1 MRPGYPRWRILLDD
15 PMKRLLFILIAGA
28 LATSLSKADQS
39 IIFPGD
45 SPLIGM
51 AFPDEW
57 ELKSN
62 EGILYAHPKDDA
74 AYFMSLSTLEATS
87 DDPEAAMLE
96 AKTQIAESF
105 ENVEYT
111 EPQTFEAGGLDVML
125 VNAKGQD
132 QDGVANINLWMIAK
146 KGTETVVMLKC
157 VSTQEA
163 FEQYAELGAEVIN
176 TIAAYEGDVNL
187 LTYSYPDEANP
198 AFTFSYP
205 EGWGLAAD
213 EAGAYLEAPDKL
225 FTLNVV
231 PIDMEHV
238 ADGMTNI
245 MEQVS
250 AKYDSVVWNEGGEPE
265 VQIDEA
271 SGNTLII
278 SNGVG
283 TGGGIEH
290 KLGVFQYAK
299 KGAAKF
305 FVLSTWAEM
314 EEVEANFE
322 AAQAIFN
329 SIELN

>member
-1 MRPGYPRWRILLDD
+1 
-15 PMKRLLFILIAGA
+15 MKQLLFVLISGA

-39 IIFPGD
+39 IIFPGE
-45 SPLIGM
+45 SPLIRM
-51 AFPDEW
+51 AFPEEW
-57 ELKSN
+57 ELNSN

-87 DDPEAAMLE
+87 EDPEAAMVE
-96 AKTQIAESF
+96 AKTQIEESF

-111 EPQTFEAGGLDVML
+111 EPQIIEAGGLDVML

-132 QDGVANINLWMIAK
+132 QDGVANLNLWLIAK
-146 KGTETVVMLKC
+146 EGVETVVMLKC
-157 VSTQEA
+157 VSSQEA
-163 FEQYAELGAEVIN
+163 FEQYGEPGAEVIN
-176 TIAAYEGDVNL
+176 TIAAYEGDVTL
-187 LTYSYPDEANP
+187 LSYSYPDEANP
-198 AFTFSYP
+198 TFTFHYP

-245 MEQVS
+245 MQQIS
-250 AKYDSVVWNEGGEPE
+250 AKYDGVVWNEDGEPE

-299 KGAAKF
+299 QGAGKF
-305 FVLSTWAEM
+305 FVLSTWAPM
-314 EEVEANFE
+314 DEVEANFE
-322 AAQAIFN
+322 AAQAILN

>member
-1 MRPGYPRWRILLDD
+1 
-15 PMKRLLFILIAGA
+15 MKKLLFVLISGA

-39 IIFPGD
+39 IIFPGE
-45 SPLIGM
+45 SPLIRM
-51 AFPDEW
+51 AFPEEW
-57 ELKSN
+57 ELNSN

-87 DDPEAAMLE
+87 EDPEAAMVE

-111 EPQTFEAGGLDVML
+111 DPQTTEAGGLDVML

-132 QDGVANINLWMIAK
+132 QDGVANINLWLIAK
-146 KGTETVVMLKC
+146 EGVETVVMLKC
-157 VSTQEA
+157 VSSQEA
-163 FEQYAELGAEVIN
+163 FEQYGELGAEVIN
-176 TIAAYEGDVNL
+176 TIAAYEGDVTL
-187 LTYSYPDEANP
+187 LSYSYPDEANP
-198 AFTFSYP
+198 TFTFHYP

-245 MEQVS
+245 MQQIS
-250 AKYDSVVWNEGGEPE
+250 AKYDGVVWNEDGEPE

-299 KGAAKF
+299 QGAGKF
-305 FVLSTWAEM
+305 FVLSTWAPM
-314 EEVEANFE
+314 DEVEANFE
-322 AAQAIFN
+322 AAQAILN

>member
-1 MRPGYPRWRILLDD
+1 
-15 PMKRLLFILIAGA
+15 MKRLLFFLIAGA

-39 IIFPGD
+39 IIFPGED
-45 SPLIGM
+45 PLIGM
-51 AFPDEW
+51 VFPEEW
-57 ELKSN
+57 ELNSN

-74 AYFMSLSTLEATS
+74 AYFMSLSTLEGTS
-87 DDPEAAMLE
+87 EDPEAAMLE

-105 ENVEYT
+105 ENLEFT
-111 EPQTFEAGGLDVML
+111 EPQIIEAGGLDVML

-132 QDGVANINLWMIAK
+132 QDGVANINLWLIAR
-146 KGTETVVMLKC
+146 KGIEMVVMLKC

-163 FEQYAELGAEVIN
+163 FEQYGELGAEVIN
-176 TIAAYEGDVNL
+176 TITAYEGDVNL
-187 LTYSYPDEANP
+187 ISYSYPDEANP
-198 AFTFSYP
+198 LFTFHYP

-213 EAGAYLEAPDKL
+213 EAGAHLQAPDKL

-231 PIDMEHV
+231 PIDVEHV

-245 MEQVS
+245 TEQIS

-271 SGNTLII
+271 SGNTLIM

-299 KGAAKF
+299 QGAGKF
-305 FVLSTWAEM
+305 FVLSTWAPMDEL
-314 EEVEANFE
+314 EANFE
-322 AAQAIFN
+322 AAQAILN
-329 SIELN
+329 SIKLN